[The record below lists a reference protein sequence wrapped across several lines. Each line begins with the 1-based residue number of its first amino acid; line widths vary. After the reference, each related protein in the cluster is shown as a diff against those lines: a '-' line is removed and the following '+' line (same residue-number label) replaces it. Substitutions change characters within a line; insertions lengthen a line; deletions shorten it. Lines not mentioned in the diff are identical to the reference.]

1 MIDYESD
8 GKISEFQTLIDIV
21 EKLRAP
27 GGCPWDREQTHE
39 SLKRNLLEEAH
50 EALEAID
57 GGDPSVISEELG
69 DLLVQI
75 AFHADIAREA
85 GTFDIGD
92 VVERINRKLIRRHPH
107 VFADE
112 SVSDA
117 REVERNWERIKAE
130 ERAAS
135 GTHKSPV
142 DGIPASLPALAAAQ
156 LMQDRV
162 ARAGFEWDDISG
174 VLDKVAEEIEEFRN
188 ARTPEEQVHELGDIL
203 FVLVNLSRWV
213 DAHAEDVLR
222 QANARF
228 RSRYLGMEELAEE
241 RGLDFEALPLEGKEE
256 LWQEVKRRNGSDD
269 RREYA
274 RRVMANPIRHYI
286 LAPHNDVK
294 PEWIEDIISEPYYQE
309 TDPRD
314 GRELYYGWIE
324 EIGKWVKVV
333 VEDDRLLTAYINR
346 RLTRRFG
353 DHSDQQA
360 PDDQI

>member
-1 MIDYESD
+1 MSDYESS
-8 GKISEFQTLIDIV
+8 GQLSEFQTLVDIV
-21 EKLRAP
+21 ARLRAP

-57 GGDPSVISEELG
+57 GGDPSVLTEELG

-85 GTFDIGD
+85 GHFEMGD

-107 VFADE
+107 VFAGE

-135 GTHKSPV
+135 GTRKSPV
-142 DGIPASLPALAAAQ
+142 DGIPASLPALAASQ

-174 VLDKVAEEIEEFRN
+174 VLDKIAEEIEEFRN
-188 ARTPEEQVHELGDIL
+188 AETHEEKVHELGDML
-203 FVLVNLSRWV
+203 FAMVNLSRWV

-228 RSRYLGMEELAEE
+228 GARYRGMEELASQ
-241 RGLDFEALPLEGKEE
+241 RGLDFEALPLDRKEE
-256 LWQEVKRRNGSDD
+256 LWQEVKRRN
-269 RREYA
+269 
-274 RRVMANPIRHYI
+274 
-286 LAPHNDVK
+286 
-294 PEWIEDIISEPYYQE
+294 
-309 TDPRD
+309 
-314 GRELYYGWIE
+314 
-324 EIGKWVKVV
+324 
-333 VEDDRLLTAYINR
+333 
-346 RLTRRFG
+346 
-353 DHSDQQA
+353 DH
-360 PDDQI
+360 